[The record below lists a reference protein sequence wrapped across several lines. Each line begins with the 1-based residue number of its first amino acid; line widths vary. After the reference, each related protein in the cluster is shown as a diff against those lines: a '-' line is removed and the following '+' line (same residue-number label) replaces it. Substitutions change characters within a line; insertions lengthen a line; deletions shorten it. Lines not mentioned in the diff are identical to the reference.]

1 MKEELKKGDYVL
13 ASKYDDGHLGDHWH
27 VGWFVGMTDHDE
39 PRYEVA
45 DNDGNLVRGNG
56 FRRAERIT
64 PFVGNE
70 LIRLAKEEEWERMC
84 YWKSVWSM
92 MRRVSRGDKDKLAMA
107 RMIDGVQYW
116 IQTMRYDRRTT
127 KCLMK
132 SGLGQRQAVMIANEE
147 LKNIVLS
154 KADVVE
160 FHFDK
165 FIEAC
170 RSMVEASP
178 AGGNQIPPND
188 D

>member
-1 MKEELKKGDYVL
+1 MKAELKKGDYVL
-13 ASKYDDGHLGDHWH
+13 ASKYYDGHLGDNWH

-45 DNDGNLVRGNG
+45 DNNGNLVRGNG

-64 PFVGNE
+64 PFVGME
-70 LIRLAKEEEWERMC
+70 LIRLAKEEQWERLC
-84 YWKSVWSM
+84 PHRSVWFM
-92 MRRVSRGDKDKLAMA
+92 KRRVGKGDTDKLAMA

-116 IQTMRYDRRTT
+116 IQTMRYDRHTT

-132 SGLGQRQAVMIANEE
+132 SGLGQRQAVMIANAE

-160 FHFDK
+160 FHLGK
-165 FIEAC
+165 FIKAC
-170 RSMVEASP
+170 RAMVGASP
-178 AGGNQIPPND
+178 AGGNSDPA
-188 D
+188 

>member
-1 MKEELKKGDYVL
+1 MKAELKKGDYVL

-45 DNDGNLVRGNG
+45 DSDGNLVRGNG

-64 PFVGNE
+64 PFVGME
-70 LIRLAKEEEWERMC
+70 LIRLAKEEQWERSC
-84 YWKSVWSM
+84 PRRSVWFM
-92 MRRVSRGDKDKLAMA
+92 KRRVGKGDKDKLAMV

-116 IQTMRYDRRTT
+116 IQTLRYDRHTT
-127 KCLMK
+127 KCLME
-132 SGLGQRQAVMIANEE
+132 SGLGQRQAVMIANAE

-160 FHFDK
+160 FHLDK

-170 RSMVEASP
+170 RAMVGPSP
-178 AGGNQIPPND
+178 EGGNSDPA
-188 D
+188 

>member
-1 MKEELKKGDYVL
+1 MSSELKKGDYVL

-45 DNDGNLVRGNG
+45 DNDGGLVRGNG

-64 PFVGNE
+64 PFVGME
-70 LIRLAKEEEWERMC
+70 LIRLANEEQWERLC
-84 YWKSVWSM
+84 PHRSVWLM
-92 MRRVSRGDKDKLAMA
+92 KRRVCKGDTDKLAMA

-116 IQTMRYDRRTT
+116 IQTMRYDRHTT

-132 SGLGQRQAVMIANEE
+132 SSLGQRQAVMIANAE
-147 LKNIVLS
+147 LKDIVLS

-160 FHFDK
+160 FRFSK
-165 FIEAC
+165 FIESC
-170 RSMVEASP
+170 RAMAHSESTA
-178 AGGNQIPPND
+178 
-188 D
+188 